1 MENEVVGT
9 QESSVSTPE
18 ANTEAGSTP
27 QEAANLGTEA
37 QQNPENVEAP
47 EVKRWKVKI
56 SGEELD
62 LTEPELIKY
71 AQLGKSGQAAMKK
84 AAELEKKHRELYQQ
98 LVQAA
103 EKDPDA
109 LAEVLTGKRRPQPQ
123 VATSKTTAQVEAEH
137 AQDPRDQHL
146 RMLEQELQLS
156 KQELSEIKQRFE
168 QQDIER
174 ERQAVEQE
182 LNDAVKKFPELESK
196 VNRAYVK
203 SEYARALKNGLD
215 MSLEDVAFYVAQDI
229 KAENT
234 ARAKA
239 TTQKLEMNS
248 KRAPVI
254 APPAGGKEVKERTF
268 DDAKRLAGLI
278 P

>member
-18 ANTEAGSTP
+18 ASTEAGSTA
-27 QEAANLGTEA
+27 ENAANLGTEA
-37 QQNPENVEAP
+37 QQNPQNVEAT

-84 AAELEKKHRELYQQ
+84 AAELEKKHREMYQQ

-103 EKDPDA
+103 QTDPDA
-109 LAEVLTGKRRPQPQ
+109 LAEVLTGKRRPQTP
-123 VATSKTTAQVEAEH
+123 VATSKTTAQGESESAT
-137 AQDPRDQHL
+137 DPRDQHL
-146 RMLEQELQLS
+146 RQLEQELQLS
-156 KQELSEIKQRFE
+156 KRELSEIKQRFE

-174 ERQAVEQE
+174 ERVAVENE
-182 LNDAVKKFPELESK
+182 LADAVKKFPELDTK
-196 VNRAYVK
+196 FLKAYVK
-203 SEYARALKNGLD
+203 SEYAKALRAGLD
-215 MSLEDVAFYVAQDI
+215 TSLEDVAFYVAQEH
-229 KAENT
+229 KAEAL
-234 ARAKA
+234 ARQKA
-239 TTQKLEMNS
+239 TQQKLELN
-248 KRAPVI
+248 KQRAPVI
-254 APPAGGKEVKERTF
+254 APPAGGKEKKEGTF